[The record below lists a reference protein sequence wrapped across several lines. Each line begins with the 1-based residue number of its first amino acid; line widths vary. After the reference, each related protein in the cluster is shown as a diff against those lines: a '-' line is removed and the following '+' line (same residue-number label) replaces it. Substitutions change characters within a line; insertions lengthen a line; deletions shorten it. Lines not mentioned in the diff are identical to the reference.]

1 MRHLHVSHIALPAL
15 LACASFLPAVADELV
30 NVAGPDCGTRA
41 IADTQYSDQY
51 AGPRAADGR
60 LAQGDG
66 CWFSRDQT
74 PLPCALTFELQSEE
88 DVRTVVLYQAAWQG
102 NMYHTQE
109 FAVEVSPDGK
119 TWQPVAKGQ
128 LPDESLAKL
137 EVPLKDVRTRWLRI
151 VVLTSYNSYQ
161 TCGLAEV
168 ELLAGGHAGFGK
180 PEITLNG
187 QPTPAPSSS
196 SCGLSLLARDTGPQ
210 VLVAERPASFFV
222 AVEGEETVTVSL
234 PLVNPSLPSTLSAE
248 AVLLGGSQAEVAV
261 LAGGR
266 KPGHILRAGEPTVL
280 TAELRDESNAAVL
293 LRVRAKGERALV
305 GLFHVRC
312 EGAARAVELRAVGLH
327 APESFPPPRMPQLRP
342 LLERALTEWDWRLQD
357 GIEIERKPGT
367 YAEVIER
374 MVARGGELIRDLEAN
389 GVALGEERKQ
399 WDALLDEWQEASSRL
414 AIRPTDGAP
423 GAGSLWRR
431 LHWLKREIAL
441 KNPLAGV
448 GPLLFVKQVP
458 GAFSHQLTQYYGRY
472 ARPGGG
478 VFVLDRPGRSMQC
491 RQLAAGGLP
500 EGSYQ
505 HPEASYDGKRVMF
518 SYCQTD
524 APPRDTIQGEH
535 GRYYHLY
542 DMAAD
547 GTGLRQLTD
556 GAFDDFAPR
565 YLPNGKIVF
574 VSTRRLGWHRC
585 GYPGCET
592 YTLTIAN
599 ADGSDAK
606 SLSFHETQEWDP
618 SVLNDGRIIYTR
630 WDYVDRHAVFYEQ
643 LWSVLPDG
651 TGLATFYG
659 NTTFNPIGIWE
670 ARAVPGSR
678 RVMATA
684 AAHHA
689 MTAGSIILVDVAAG
703 VDGPQ
708 PIIRLTPDAPFP
720 ESETTVLPSWHFE
733 VAPPYVTPEAER
745 WPGHCYRSPYPL
757 SETYFLAAYSFES
770 LVGEARGNVP
780 NMFGLYL
787 VDRFGN
793 KELLYRDLDIA
804 SLWPTP
810 LRARRKPP
818 VIPATSD
825 REQREGTFVLQD
837 VFDSAPA
844 LAGET
849 IKRLRVIQVLPKST
863 PGMDRPPVGIPS
875 GVAGKQVLGT
885 VPVESDG
892 SAYFRA
898 PAGVPLAFQALD
910 EDGLAAQVM
919 RTETYLQPGE
929 AASCVG
935 CHEPRT
941 TAPLPRAPLAL
952 RRPPSVIDP
961 GPDGSKPFSYPIL
974 VQPVLDQRCVS
985 CHSGAQPAGGL
996 ELTGEPKDHYTASY
1010 LALAPRVPY
1019 SDNGNVEPL
1028 STPGRFGARG
1038 SAVMKLLLAGHCDVK
1053 LDREQIERL
1062 ATWMDANDLFYGTFD
1077 PDDQARQQRGERIAG
1092 PKLE

>member
-1 MRHLHVSHIALPAL
+1 MRRLGVSHTAFAVV
-15 LACASFLPAVADELV
+15 LACASLLPTVADELV
-30 NVAGPDCGTRA
+30 NVAGPDCGTRV
-41 IADTQYSDQY
+41 IADTQYGDQY
-51 AGPRAADGR
+51 AGARAADGR

-74 PLPCALTFELQSEE
+74 PLPCALTFELQGEE
-88 DVRTVVLYQAAWQG
+88 DIRTVVLYQAAWQG
-102 NMYHTQE
+102 NMYHTQD
-109 FAVEVSPDGK
+109 FAIEASADGK
-119 TWQPVAKGQ
+119 AWQPVAKGQ
-128 LPDESLAKL
+128 LPDESLAKV
-137 EVPLKDVRTRWLRI
+137 EVPLKDVRTRWLRF

-168 ELLAGGHAGFGK
+168 ELLAAGHAGFGK
-180 PEITLNG
+180 PEVTLNG
-187 QPTPAPSSS
+187 QPAPPPSSPF
-196 SCGLSLLARDTGPQ
+196 CGLSLLARDTGPQ

-222 AVEGEETVTVSL
+222 DVEVEETVTITV
-234 PLVNPSLPSTLSAE
+234 PLVNPSLPSTVSAE
-248 AVLLGGSQAEVAV
+248 ALLLGGPQAEVAV
-261 LAGGR
+261 LTGG
-266 KPGHILRAGEPTVL
+266 GEAEHTLRAGEPAVVM
-280 TAELRDESNAAVL
+280 AELRDGANATVR
-293 LRVRAKGERALV
+293 LRVRAKGEAALV
-305 GLFHVRC
+305 RWSHLRC
-312 EGAARAVELRAVGLH
+312 QAAARTVQLRAVDLS
-327 APESFPPPRMPQLRP
+327 APESSPPPRMAQLRP
-342 LLERALTEWDWRLQD
+342 LSERALIEWDWRMQD
-357 GIEIERKPGT
+357 GIETQRKPAT
-367 YAEVIER
+367 YAEAIER
-374 MVARGGELIRDLEAN
+374 MVARGGELIRDLEAS
-389 GVALGEERKQ
+389 GVRLGGERRQ
-399 WDALLDEWQEASSRL
+399 WDALLDEWKKVAGAET
-414 AIRPTDGAP
+414 RPADEVPSAE
-423 GAGSLWRR
+423 SLWRR
-431 LHWLKREIAL
+431 LHWLKRDIAL
-441 KNPLAGV
+441 KNPLADV

-478 VFVLDRPGRSMQC
+478 VFVLDRPSQSMQC
-491 RQLAAGGLP
+491 RQLAAGALP

-505 HPEASYDGKRVMF
+505 HPEVSYDGKRVMF

-565 YLPNGKIVF
+565 YLPNGKLVF

-592 YTLTIAN
+592 YTLTIAD
-599 ADGSDAK
+599 ADGSEAE

-643 LWSVLPDG
+643 LWAVLPDG
-651 TGLATFYG
+651 TGVAAFFG
-659 NTTFNPIGIWE
+659 NMTLNPIGIWE

-720 ESETTVLPSWHFE
+720 ESETTVLPQWHFE
-733 VAPPYVTPEAER
+733 VAPPYLTPEAER

-757 SETYFLAAYSFES
+757 SENYFLAAYSFLP
-770 LVGEARGNVP
+770 LVGEPTGNAP

-793 KELLYRDLDIA
+793 KELLYRDLNIA

-810 LRARRKPP
+810 LRARPKPP
-818 VIPATSD
+818 VLPAAGD

-844 LAGET
+844 LSGET
-849 IKRLRVIQVLPKST
+849 VKRLRIIQVLPKST
-863 PGMDRPPVGIPS
+863 PGADRPPMGIPS

-885 VPVESDG
+885 VPIEADG
-892 SAYFRA
+892 SACFRA

-910 EDGLAAQVM
+910 ENGLAVQVM
-919 RTETYLQPGE
+919 RSATYLQPGE
-929 AASCVG
+929 VASCIG

-941 TAPLPRAPLAL
+941 TAPLSRAPLAL
-952 RRPPSVIDP
+952 KRPPSVIDP
-961 GPDGSKPFSYPIL
+961 GPDGSKPFSYPTL
-974 VQPVLDQRCVS
+974 VQPVLDRRCVS

-996 ELTGEPKDHYTASY
+996 ALTGEPKDHYTVSY
-1010 LALAPRVPY
+1010 LALAPWVPY
-1019 SDNGNVEPL
+1019 SDNGNAEPL

-1038 SAVMKLLLAGHCDVK
+1038 SAAMRLLLAGHYDVR
-1053 LDREQIERL
+1053 LDREELERI
-1062 ATWMDANDLFYGTFD
+1062 ATWMDANALFYGTFD